1 MWDYITQQEKKD
13 ELLGLYRNLS
23 METDVF
29 ERSKYWEQINK
40 IELEELKMTYEI
52 GQKVETPLGVGEIVG
67 VIEYPKGYGNTYR
80 VDIKIKEEVI
90 NKMYE
95 L

>member
-1 MWDYITQQEKKD
+1 MITHNQARFYMAFKYLNKKKTFEMWDYITQQEKKD

-40 IELEELKMTYEI
+40 IELEELNENNISTHKF
-52 GQKVETPLGVGEIVG
+52 L
-67 VIEYPKGYGNTYR
+67 
-80 VDIKIKEEVI
+80 
-90 NKMYE
+90 
-95 L
+95 

>member
-1 MWDYITQQEKKD
+1 MTDKVITHEEARIEAVSYNYEAIRVILKYITQQEKED

-40 IELEELKMTYEI
+40 IELE
-52 GQKVETPLGVGEIVG
+52 
-67 VIEYPKGYGNTYR
+67 
-80 VDIKIKEEVI
+80 KIK
-90 NKMYE
+90 
-95 L
+95 